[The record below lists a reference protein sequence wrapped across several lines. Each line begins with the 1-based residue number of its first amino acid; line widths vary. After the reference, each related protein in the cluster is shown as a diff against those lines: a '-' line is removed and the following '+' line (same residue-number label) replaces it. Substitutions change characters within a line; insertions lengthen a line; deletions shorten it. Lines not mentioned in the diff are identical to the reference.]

1 MKPEVRIQEVMFFL
15 LESAFLTLQV
25 DGSFDFGNNKKHD
38 ALMFVDCTWLLD
50 ISNRFCIFVRNL
62 VVSFPAIGL
71 FFCEGRLRLE
81 TAVRAAKSAGVS
93 AEHLA

>member
-1 MKPEVRIQEVMFFL
+1 M
-15 LESAFLTLQV
+15 
-25 DGSFDFGNNKKHD
+25 
-38 ALMFVDCTWLLD
+38 
-50 ISNRFCIFVRNL
+50 
-62 VVSFPAIGL
+62 VSFPAIGL